1 MDQANAAFIKEV
13 LDRATDLTLAT
24 IRPDGFPQAT
34 TVSFAHDGLALY
46 AGIGRDSQKAR
57 NIRDNDK
64 VSLTINLPYEDW
76 SQIRGLS
83 MSARADIIDDPRELE
98 LARTCLLGRFPQV
111 AAWSDQGKVNAIAF
125 LKITPQVI
133 SILDYSKGFGHTE
146 QLSASSCQLP

>member
-24 IRPDGFPQAT
+24 IRPDGYPQAT

-57 NIRDNDK
+57 NIRANDK

-83 MSARADIIDDPRELE
+83 MSAHAEILDKARDLE
-98 LARTCLLGRFPQV
+98 VAKACLLQRFPQV
-111 AAWSDQGKVNAIAF
+111 AAWADQGMADAIVF
-125 LKITPQVI
+125 LKMTPQVI